1 MEIEIA
7 LTCLSLIALVFVATI
22 DSAFSLMS
30 DVGLRRLI
38 TEAEERPRP
47 AGAILIKEITENRP
61 RFRFALSF
69 AIQTLLIAVSVLLTS
84 IFFRLF
90 PDPRLTPLA
99 FVASFFIALI
109 FRQIVPRLIAR
120 RNPETVLLMTLPVAR
135 PLYQPIARLVF
146 PLGRSTAAQKRNDQ
160 ADDATTPNEEM
171 EDTDEDD
178 IQALIDVGEEEGIIE
193 EQEGELIHSI
203 IEFGDTRVNEVMTP
217 RNRIAALPVSASVRQ
232 ARDLVNETKYSRLP
246 VYRDQIDN
254 VEGIIYVRDLL
265 QCWSDG
271 REDDLIESLLRPAY
285 FVPETKPIAHLL
297 QEMQQQRVQL
307 AMVTDEY
314 GGVEGLVTVED
325 ILEEIVGEI
334 EDEDTE
340 HDEIVEIV
348 ESEGGY
354 FDVQGS
360 TEIGKIELLFDME
373 LEDDDSTTVAGV
385 VINHLGKVPRTGST
399 FTFKGLDVEVLEAD
413 ERRVAR
419 LRLRRASEDTV
430 NTTDA
435 NTNADA

>member
-1 MEIEIA
+1 
-7 LTCLSLIALVFVATI
+7 
-22 DSAFSLMS
+22 
-30 DVGLRRLI
+30 
-38 TEAEERPRP
+38 
-47 AGAILIKEITENRP
+47 
-61 RFRFALSF
+61 LSF

-99 FVASFFIALI
+99 FAVSFLIALV
-109 FRQIVPRLIAR
+109 FRQIVPRIIAV
-120 RNPETVLLMTLPVAR
+120 RNPEKILLTTLPVAR
-135 PLYQPIARLVF
+135 PFYQPIARLVF
-146 PLGRSTAAQKRNDQ
+146 PLRRSTAAQKRNDQ
-160 ADDATTPNEEM
+160 ADDATTPSEEA

-271 REDDLIESLLRPAY
+271 REDDTIESLLRPAY

-419 LRLRRASEDTV
+419 LRLRRAGEDAT
-430 NTTDA
+430 NLTDA
-435 NTNADA
+435 NTDADA